1 MKTRERL
8 CWWCN
13 RRLSA
18 VSHAVVYGRQV
29 HVACEEAAR
38 RDFKLITAQPPEP
51 TNSILAA
58 GLSRERLARDLND
71 AAEEDGMG

>member
-1 MKTRERL
+1 MKTRQRL

-13 RRLSA
+13 RRLMA
-18 VSHAVVYGRQV
+18 VSHALVEGRQV
-29 HVACEEAAR
+29 HKMCEDAAR
-38 RDFKLITAQPPEP
+38 RSFATITAQPPEP

-58 GLSRERLARDLND
+58 GISRERLARDLED